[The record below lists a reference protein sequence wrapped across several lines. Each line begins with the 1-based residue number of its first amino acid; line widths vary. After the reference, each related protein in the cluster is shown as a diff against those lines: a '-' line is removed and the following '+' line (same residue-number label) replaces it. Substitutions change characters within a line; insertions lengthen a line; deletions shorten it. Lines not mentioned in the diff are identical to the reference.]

1 MKQLAGGVPTASF
14 DRRDL
19 MNKAKEKR
27 RFIILC
33 LAPAIILFTVFMVYP
48 TINVFLMS
56 TLKWG
61 GFSDVKDFVG
71 IQNFLIL
78 FEDMNFIRA
87 FQNTIFVIVIVTIFT
102 LALAIL
108 FAAILVR
115 EKIKGQ
121 NFFRVIFYIPN
132 ILSIVVIGAIFS
144 AIYDPSTNG
153 LLNSFLSL
161 FHEEGWIGVQFL
173 GDQSIVMY
181 SIAFALIWQAIGYY
195 MVMYMASM
203 SSIPAHYYEAAELDG
218 CGKVKQFF
226 TITLPLIWTN
236 IRTTLTFFVI
246 STINL
251 SFLLVQVMTT
261 GGPDGASRVLLF
273 YLYDQAYNNASYG
286 YGMAIGAITF
296 LFSFLLSAV
305 INKITERDDLEF

>member
-1 MKQLAGGVPTASF
+1 
-14 DRRDL
+14 
-19 MNKAKEKR
+19 MNKTKEKR
-27 RFIILC
+27 RFVILC
-33 LAPAIILFTVFMVYP
+33 LAPAVILFAIFMIYP

-61 GFSDVKDFVG
+61 GFSDIKEFVG
-71 IQNFLIL
+71 INNFVIL
-78 FEDMNFIRA
+78 FQDMNFIRA
-87 FQNTIFVIVIVTIFT
+87 FQNTIFVIVVVTVFT

-115 EKIKGQ
+115 EKLKGQ

-161 FHEEGWIGVQFL
+161 FHGEGWIGFQFL
-173 GDQSIVMY
+173 GKQFIVMY

-218 CGKVKQFF
+218 GGKIKQFF
-226 TITLPLIWTN
+226 MITLPLIWTN
-236 IRTTLTFFVI
+236 ILTTLTFFVI

-286 YGMAIGAITF
+286 YGMAIGAVTF
-296 LFSFLLSAV
+296 LFSFLLSAT
-305 INKITERDDLEF
+305 INKITERDELEY

>member
-1 MKQLAGGVPTASF
+1 
-14 DRRDL
+14 
-19 MNKAKEKR
+19 MNKTKEKR
-27 RFIILC
+27 RFVIMC
-33 LAPAIILFTVFMVYP
+33 LAPAVILFTVFMIYP
-48 TINVFLMS
+48 TINVFIMS

-61 GFSDVKDFVG
+61 GFSDVKEFVG
-71 IQNFLIL
+71 INNFLIL
-78 FEDMNFIRA
+78 FKDMNFIRS
-87 FQNTIFVIVIVTIFT
+87 FQNTIFVIVIVTVFT

-115 EKIKGQ
+115 EKLRGQ
-121 NFFRVIFYIPN
+121 NFFRIIFYIPN

-153 LLNSFLSL
+153 LINSFLSI
-161 FHEEGWIGVQFL
+161 FHEEGWVGVQFL
-173 GDQSIVMY
+173 GNQSIVMY

-218 CGKVKQFF
+218 CGKVRQFF
-226 TITLPLIWTN
+226 SITLPLIWSN

-251 SFLLVQVMTT
+251 SFLLVQVMTS

-273 YLYDQAYNNASYG
+273 YLYDQAYSNASYG

-296 LFSFLLSAV
+296 IFSFLLSAV
-305 INKITERDDLEF
+305 INKVTERDELEF